1 VKGLLVNKP
10 LPFDSCLFHRYSTLL
25 MKEGFSKT
33 FKLERTGYSSIK
45 WTNSMSFNKISFEES
60 LGKDVINAGK
70 CVGCGTCVVVCPFG
84 CLEHVKGEPHIIKE
98 CKVCGICAQTCPQ
111 YEWSWS
117 KAESFVFGKQRKP
130 EEEFGIY
137 RSLALA
143 KSQDDKILKACQD
156 GGVATALLLFALENG
171 LIDSAIVCGIRQEKP
186 FYPIPKL
193 AATPEEIL
201 ECSGTKYSY
210 SPNILALA
218 DGIKQKRA
226 SIAFVGTPCQ
236 IHAIR
241 KMQMSG
247 LKKHTAPLKFLVGLF
262 CSECFTYEGL
272 MEKHIHKTL
281 GLNLRGIRKMNIK
294 GKMLVTT
301 ESGVITIP
309 LTEAKQYSRNSC
321 RFCDD
326 FSSELADISLGG
338 LGLEG
343 WTFVILRTNGG
354 QQVFEAA
361 EKAGALK
368 TRPVE
373 KNEPA
378 LNLLVKLSGKK
389 RKSTGE

>member
-1 VKGLLVNKP
+1 
-10 LPFDSCLFHRYSTLL
+10 
-25 MKEGFSKT
+25 MAM
-33 FKLERTGYSSIK
+33 
-45 WTNSMSFNKISFEES
+45 NSGKVSFEES
-60 LGKDVINAGK
+60 IAKSVVATGR
-70 CVGCGTCVVVCPFG
+70 CVGCGTCVVVCPLN
-84 CLEHVKGEPHIIKE
+84 CLDYVEEKPSLVKE

-117 KAESFVFGKQRKP
+117 KAESFVFGRQRKA

-143 KSQDDKILKACQD
+143 KSQDEKILKNCQD
-156 GGVATALLLFALENG
+156 GGVVTALLLFALENG
-171 LIDSAIVCGIRQEKP
+171 LIDGTIVSGVRQEKP
-186 FYPIPKL
+186 FYPIPRL
-193 AATPEEIL
+193 ATTPEEIL

-210 SPNILALA
+210 SPNILAFV

-247 LKKHTAPLKFLVGLF
+247 LKKYTAPVKFLVGLF

-272 MEKHIHKTL
+272 IEKHIYETL
-281 GLNLRGIRKMNIK
+281 GLNLRSIRKMNIK

-301 ESGVITIP
+301 ESGVKTIP
-309 LTEAKQYSRNSC
+309 LADVKQYARNSC

-326 FSSELADISLGG
+326 FSSELADISVGG

-343 WTFVILRTNGG
+343 WTFVILRTKNG
-354 QQVFEAA
+354 QEVFEAA

-373 KNEPA
+373 KDEPA

-389 RKSTGE
+389 RKSTAE